1 MSEPLITIRMQIAEP
16 QPVRMAIGEDP
27 APVTFT
33 ISEDDMQIAMEMG
46 EGTIISD
53 IYPDYE
59 GETTVR
65 PRIGEAQILDTS
77 LTVLHQDVTVE
88 QIPVVTTSNIYGG
101 KTVVIG

>member
-1 MSEPLITIRMQIAEP
+1 MSEALISIRMKIAEP
-16 QPVRMAIGEDP
+16 QPVKMEIGENLV
-27 APVTFT
+27 PVK
-33 ISEDDMQIAMEMG
+33 IAVSEDDMQIAMEMG

-88 QIPVVTTSNIYGG
+88 QIPVVTTTNIYGG